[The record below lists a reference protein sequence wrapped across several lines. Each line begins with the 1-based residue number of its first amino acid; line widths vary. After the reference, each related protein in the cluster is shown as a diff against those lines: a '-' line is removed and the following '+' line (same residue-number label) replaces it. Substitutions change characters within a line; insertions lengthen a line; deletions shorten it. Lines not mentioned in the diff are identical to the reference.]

1 MGLKMMK
8 QKFTPNRI
16 KKLLCTV
23 IIAAVFVLSL
33 ASCSDVSDTP
43 SGKISIVTTI
53 FPAYD
58 FAREIAGDKADIK
71 MLLKPGAE
79 AHSYEPTPQDII
91 SIQNCDVFVYTGGES
106 DEWVK
111 EILSSIDASEIRVV
125 PMIECVD
132 AVEEDIVEGM
142 EVRGE
147 TDEEEEQRDTEEG
160 AYEPEYDEHVWT
172 SPVNAQRI
180 TESISEA
187 IIEKDLANAQYYSER
202 TCEYLNKLTALD
214 KEFWEIVNHAQR
226 RIIVFGDRFPCRYF
240 ADEYGLKYYAAFP
253 GCSSETE
260 ASAKT
265 ISFLIDKVND
275 ENIPVVL
282 YPELSNQKVAV
293 TICESSDAVPMRFNS
308 CHNVSSDEFKDGATY
323 LSLMRDNI
331 DVLRAALN

>member
-23 IIAAVFVLSL
+23 IIAAVFVLPL

-43 SGKISIVTTI
+43 SSKISIVTTI

-91 SIQNCDVFVYTGGES
+91 AIQNCDVFVYTGGES

-132 AVEEDIVEGM
+132 AVEEDIIEGM
-142 EVRGE
+142 EVRVE
-147 TDEEEEQRDTEEG
+147 ADEEEEQRDTEEG

-172 SPVNAQRI
+172 SPVNAQKI
-180 TESISEA
+180 TESVSEA
-187 IIEKDLANAQYYSER
+187 IIEKDLANAQYYSGR
-202 TCEYLNKLTALD
+202 TYDYLNKLAALD
-214 KEFWEIVNHAQR
+214 KEFQEIVNHAQR

-282 YPELSNQKVAV
+282 YPELSNKKVAV
-293 TICESSDAVPMRFNS
+293 TICESSGAVPMRFNS